1 MLFSPNPR
9 SNQVMDPHMLNL
21 IVLLNLRL
29 SSLRMDV
36 KKQNKK
42 GPSVGQR
49 HTEMTTTSV
58 NV

>member
-1 MLFSPNPR
+1 
-9 SNQVMDPHMLNL
+9 MLNL